1 MSYTA
6 LLDTHNVIVTA
17 IRNDFAGVASVTV
30 GDCTLADVDDH
41 DPLGLA
47 FYTYAILETGYTNQE
62 LAFLPDTWRY
72 WVEEKV
78 TYGSVSAHTD
88 RDLAAIGL
96 AIFALCQ
103 HRTCPDVNG
112 RFGTVVE
119 KFFSPDR
126 GLFDNFLA
134 TVLVALGLSK
144 LPAETDLYRQFARC
158 IDAQLKDHADAT
170 FNDTKNLVVAY
181 MWAKHTQAED
191 LLPRLRQACL
201 QKASGDDCLPRD
213 LVYVTYILFEEIEK
227 LSREERVQVRR
238 WVEESLRFIRTYS
251 VEAGFP
257 PEVLEEFGGDVALA
271 TPDIMR
277 QYGYPVRPR
286 LSRIL
291 LSVGHMIEQR
301 SILNPQLLQT
311 DEQRKR
317 AWLRGIAY
325 PVLLLLGAAV
335 VAYAG
340 RNAGF
345 PLDVQ
350 AGFAT
355 KQFLP
360 ILLAVFEVL
369 ANTAWMTI
377 FTILVVMAVVMFYR
391 VLITSQDVDDYEAI
405 KNAWGQAR
413 ALLWYEIA
421 FGLLASSVEFLVQGF
436 SK

>member
-6 LLDTHNVIVTA
+6 LLDTHNVIVNA

-62 LAFLPDTWRY
+62 LAFLPDTWRH

-78 TYGSVSAHTD
+78 TVGSVSSYTD

-96 AIFALCQ
+96 AVFALCQ

-112 RFGTVVE
+112 RFAPLVE
-119 KFFSPDR
+119 KYFSPDR

-144 LPAETDLYRQFARC
+144 LPAESDLYRQFAKC
-158 IDAQLKDHADAT
+158 IDTQLKDHAGAI
-170 FNDTKNLVVAY
+170 FNDPKNLIAAY

-191 LLPRLRQACL
+191 LVPKLRQACL
-201 QKASGDDCLPRD
+201 DKASGDETLPRD
-213 LVYVTYILFEEIEK
+213 LVYITYVLFEEIEK
-227 LSREERVQVRR
+227 LPRAQRAQVRQ
-238 WVEESLRFIRTYS
+238 WVEDSLRFIRTYS
-251 VEAGFP
+251 LEAGFP
-257 PEVLEEFGGDVALA
+257 PGVLEEFGGDIALA
-271 TPDIMR
+271 TPDVMR

-291 LSVGHMIEQR
+291 LSVGHMMEQR
-301 SILNPQLLQT
+301 YALKPYLLQT
-311 DEQRKR
+311 EEQRKR
-317 AWLRGIAY
+317 AWLRGLSY
-325 PVLLLLGAAV
+325 PFLLLLIAAAV
-335 VAYAG
+335 AYVG

-345 PLDVQ
+345 PFDVK

-360 ILLAVFEVL
+360 ILLATFQML
-369 ANTAWMTI
+369 ANAAWMTLFI
-377 FTILVVMAVVMFYR
+377 FVLVTAAVMVYR
-391 VLITSQDVDDYEAI
+391 VLITAQDVDDYQAI
-405 KNAWGQAR
+405 KNALRQAR
-413 ALLWYEIA
+413 GLLWIEI
-421 FGLLASSVEFLVQGF
+421 GLGVLGAIVEPLVQ
-436 SK
+436 

>member
-78 TYGSVSAHTD
+78 NYGRVSSYTD
-88 RDLAAIGL
+88 RDLAALGL

-103 HRTCPDVNG
+103 HRTCPEVNG
-112 RFGTVVE
+112 RFGRMVE

-144 LPAETDLYRQFARC
+144 LPAEDDLYRQFVRC
-158 IDAQLKDHADAT
+158 IDAQLKNHADAI
-170 FNDTKNLVVAY
+170 FNDAKNLVVAY

-191 LLPRLRQACL
+191 LRPKLRQACL

-227 LSREERVQVRR
+227 LSRDERALVRT
-238 WVEESLRFIRTYS
+238 WVKDSLRFIRTYS

-257 PEVLEEFGGDVALA
+257 SEVLEEFGGDVALA

-291 LSVGHMIEQR
+291 LSVGHMMEQR
-301 SILNPQLLQT
+301 FVLNPHLLQT
-311 DEQRKR
+311 DEQRKK

-325 PVLLLLGAAV
+325 PLLLLLGAAA
-335 VAYAG
+335 VAYVG
-340 RNAGF
+340 RNVGF
-345 PLDVQ
+345 PFDVK

-360 ILLAVFEVL
+360 ILLATFEML
-369 ANTAWMTI
+369 ANTAWMTVFI
-377 FTILVVMAVVMFYR
+377 MLIVMASVMFYR
-391 VLITSQDVDDYEAI
+391 ILITAQDVDDYEAI
-405 KNAWGQAR
+405 KNALKQAR
-413 ALLWYEIA
+413 RLLWIEI
-421 FGLLASSVEFLVQGF
+421 GLAVLGAIIEPLVQ
-436 SK
+436 